1 MAIDFK
7 LLDSM
12 DLYGNEKDIWQNWW
26 ENLSEQEKMDAIA
39 EL

>member
-12 DLYGNEKDIWQNWW
+12 DLYDNEKDIWQNWW
-26 ENLSEQEKMDAIA
+26 ENLTEQEKMDAIA